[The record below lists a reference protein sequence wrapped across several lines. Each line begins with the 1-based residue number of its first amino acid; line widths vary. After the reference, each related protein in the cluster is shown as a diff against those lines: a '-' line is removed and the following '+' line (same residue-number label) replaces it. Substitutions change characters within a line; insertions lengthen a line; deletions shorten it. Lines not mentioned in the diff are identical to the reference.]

1 MKGSNDP
8 GKIAVRSIFDKGRK
22 KTQTPYV
29 FGLLF
34 AVSALDAH
42 IFGVDDP
49 RVGVRGEDLLAE
61 RLGPPADEEK
71 APGDA
76 VNDLP
81 ERVDAAHAAVDRV
94 PGDAPFDA
102 DPGVVPAEGFQRVE
116 NGRCRIPPDDGVAE
130 RGMEVG
136 LRRGGDLGRGFET
149 AQADAEAA
157 DLGGIFG
164 AQAFELRA
172 AQPQDPGCGG
182 LLAGPGAVMGEIGGE
197 GFLILDET
205 SVFAPEVAECDDEC
219 GRDQHGVEDKVFFH
233 GFRDFGD
240 PER

>member
-1 MKGSNDP
+1 MW
-8 GKIAVRSIFDKGRK
+8 
-22 KTQTPYV
+22 
-29 FGLLF
+29 
-34 AVSALDAH
+34 
-42 IFGVDDP
+42 
-49 RVGVRGEDLLAE
+49 VRGDDLLPE
-61 RLGPPADEEK
+61 GFGSPSYEEE
-71 APGDA
+71 ASGDA

-81 ERVDAAHAAVDRV
+81 QGVDAADAAVDRIAA
-94 PGDAPFDA
+94 DAPFDA

-233 GFRDFGD
+233 DLRDWLTPQDRMSGRRPVSIFLGKSCNFVF
-240 PER
+240 